1 MRKNILEEKIKNLI
15 KITEQEIE
23 ETQKTILEV
32 KQFLPQKNNSVF
44 VWMQKQKLED
54 LQKQKL
60 RLKILLMK
68 ED

>member
-68 ED
+68 EE